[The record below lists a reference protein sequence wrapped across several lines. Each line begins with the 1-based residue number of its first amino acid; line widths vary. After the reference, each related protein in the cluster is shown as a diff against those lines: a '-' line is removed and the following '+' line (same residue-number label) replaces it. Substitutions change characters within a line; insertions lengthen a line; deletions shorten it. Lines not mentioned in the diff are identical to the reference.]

1 MLWPFVIVT
10 VIALAVVLYTEYRA
24 TPNLALHA
32 IAKGAASAGFIGA
45 AIAAG
50 AFDTLYGKTLFLAL
64 AWCFVGDLLLVA
76 KGSRPAFMFGIAAFL
91 MGHVGYIMV
100 FRMRG
105 VDLTAVLVSG
115 AGMALVAWVI
125 WRWLF
130 PYLQGGMRA
139 AVMIYIAVITLMVA
153 FAVGTVVA
161 TPAAL
166 PLVAAV
172 LFWLSDITVAR
183 QRFVKPSFWNRAL
196 GLPLYYAAQFL
207 FVGLL
212 AEVTTQAAP

>member
-10 VIALAVVLYTEYRA
+10 VVALAVVLYTEYRA
-24 TPNLALHA
+24 SPNLVLHA
-32 IAKGAASAGFIGA
+32 VAKGAASAGFIGA
-45 AIAAG
+45 AITMG
-50 AFDTLYGKTLFLAL
+50 AFDTIYGKTLFLAL
-64 AWCFVGDLLLVA
+64 AWCFAGDLLLVF
-76 KGSRPAFMFGIAAFL
+76 KGSRTAFMFGIAAFL
-91 MGHVGYIMV
+91 MGHIGYVMV

-105 VDLTAVLVSG
+105 VDLTAALLSG
-115 AGMALVAWVI
+115 IGLAVAAFVI

-130 PYLQGGMRA
+130 PYLQGGMRG
-139 AVMIYIAVITLMVA
+139 AVMVYIAVITLMVA

-161 TPAAL
+161 VPAPL

-183 QRFVKPSFWNRAL
+183 QRFVRPSFWNRAL
-196 GLPLYYAAQFL
+196 GLPFYYAAQFL

-212 AEVTTQAAP
+212 GELTPPG